1 MVLLNDRKNLF
12 VKSLDLKKLLL
23 YTRQLHMQGHFITL
37 EGIEGAGKSTAVQI
51 LANYLRDNNIDFIL
65 TREPGGTEIAEKIRK
80 VLLAHYTEPMH
91 PDTEMLL
98 YFSGRAQHLNQI
110 IIPALQRGQ
119 WVICDRFTDATYAYQ
134 GGGRGLSQEKIAIL
148 ENWVQGS
155 LRPNCTL
162 LFDVAANIGLD
173 RVKKNRTLDRLEIEK
188 EVFFKKARNCY
199 LERACKEPNRFYI
212 IDANKTSEEVA
223 KQVQEVL
230 KSYLEKTIHSSK

>member
-1 MVLLNDRKNLF
+1 MNDQEIQF
-12 VKSLDLKKLLL
+12 VKRLDDDE
-23 YTRQLHMQGHFITL
+23 RNIASIRPMQFDADFECSDQTVI
-37 EGIEGAGKSTAVQI
+37 IVEGAQW
-51 LANYLRDNNIDFIL
+51 
-65 TREPGGTEIAEKIRK
+65 EI
-80 VLLAHYTEPMH
+80 TS
-91 PDTEMLL
+91 L
-98 YFSGRAQHLNQI
+98 Y
-110 IIPALQRGQ
+110 
-119 WVICDRFTDATYAYQ
+119 DRFTDATYAYQ